1 MKSIQPELR
10 AIRPVGA
17 ARLSPLAVLM
27 LAISCGLAGGYLD
40 VAIIVLKKFV
50 WNGEKNFGTA
60 YDFPWTVPVGH
71 LVVLAVPCVLVALV
85 CAVRPKPVSLGSAA
99 WLFATLAS
107 WNALLRLPLHGLASL
122 ILAAG
127 VGRHVSAAIEGLCKR
142 PGAVRLTVAGLLA
155 VLLFLAGAS
164 SRGRAIHDYRAFA
177 TLPAPPPH
185 ARNVILIVW
194 DTVRAANLSV
204 YDYPRDTTPNLARWA
219 RRGVRYKRAVSPA
232 PWTYPSHA
240 SFFTGHWPFQLRS
253 QWKYT
258 LDAPVPTLAEQLASL
273 GYETAGFSANTL
285 FCSYETRLD
294 RGFTHFV
301 DYPLTARSLFTRTV
315 AGSGLLEHI
324 ILAGQFYES
333 KWIRFQSRNA
343 AAINRELLDWLARR
357 RSDRPFLAY
366 LNYFDAHEPYVPPPG
381 YEGRFGIKPRSVR
394 DYRFLLDYGA
404 PGLKRISARDVEM
417 ARDCYDDCIAYLDDQ
432 LGRLLDHLRDSGIL
446 DDTLVIITS
455 DHGESFGDHGLYLH
469 PGSLYLDELAV
480 PLVILAPGTPANRLV
495 TEPVSLRDLPATVF
509 DVLGL
514 RERSPFPGHSLA
526 DCWRAVPGTSLP
538 EVSPVLSEYTTE
550 AAFGPQPKGTL
561 QRRNVQMS
569 LVDAHRHYIRDG
581 FGKEQL
587 YDLTHDERETDNLID
602 SAPGAP
608 QAGMFRKA
616 LFDALDVSPG
626 SIEAE
631 KAYLDAFRQWLK
643 SLASEST
650 TPPAPL
656 ARLETHAYKSRE

>member
-1 MKSIQPELR
+1 MKTIQPEFR
-10 AIRPVGA
+10 AVHSVGQ

-40 VAIIVLKKFV
+40 AAWIVLKKYV

-71 LVVLAVPCVLVALV
+71 LVVLAFPCALVALV
-85 CAVRPKPVSLGSAA
+85 CAIRPKPVSLKSAA

-122 ILAAG
+122 ILAVG
-127 VGRHVSAAIEGLCKR
+127 VGRHLGAAIERLCTR
-142 PGAVRLTVAGLLA
+142 PKAMRSTVAGLLA
-155 VLLFLAGAS
+155 ALIMLAGAS
-164 SRGRAIHDYRAFA
+164 SGGRLVSDYRALA
-177 TLPAPPPH
+177 TLPAPPPD

-219 RRGVRYKRAVSPA
+219 RQGVRYQRAVAPA

-285 FCSYETRLD
+285 FCSYETKLD

-315 AGSGLLEHI
+315 AGQWLLEHF

-343 AAINRELLDWLARR
+343 AAINREFLDWLASRR
-357 RSDRPFLAY
+357 PERPFLAY
-366 LNYFDAHEPYVPPPG
+366 LNYFDAHEPYVPPPD

-404 PGLKRISARDVEM
+404 PGWKNISVRDVAL
-417 ARDCYDDCIAYLDDQ
+417 ARDCYDDCIAFLDDQ
-432 LGRLLDHLRDSGIL
+432 LGRLLDQLRDRGAL
-446 DDTLVIITS
+446 DNTLVIITS

-469 PGSLYLDELAV
+469 PGSLYLDEIAV
-480 PLVILAPGTPANRLV
+480 PLVILAPGAPANRLV

-514 RERSPFPGHSLA
+514 AARSPFPGCSLA
-526 DCWRAVPGTSLP
+526 ACWRAMPGMPSP

-550 AAFGPQPKGTL
+550 PAFRPQPEGTL
-561 QRRNVQMS
+561 ERRNVQMS
-569 LVDAHRHYIRDG
+569 LVGANRHYIRDG
-581 FGKEQL
+581 SGREEL
-587 YDLTHDERETDNLID
+587 YDLTCDTRESDNLMA
-602 SAPGAP
+602 SAPGPRQVGA
-608 QAGMFRKA
+608 FRKA

-631 KAYLDAFRQWLK
+631 KAYLQAFRQWLK
-643 SLASEST
+643 SLTAVSIESR
-650 TPPAPL
+650 TPW
-656 ARLETHAYKSRE
+656 ARLDTQSYNRRE